1 MRILVTGVA
10 GMIGTPLA
18 NRLAADGHTVV
29 GVDDMSGGHDL
40 DTLDSRV
47 RFSRAD
53 VRDVPKLWSLLADV
67 DVVIHLAARV
77 SVTESILYP
86 VEYNNVNTGGTVSLM
101 AAARDAGV
109 RRVVFGSSGTVYG
122 AQGEQPIA
130 EMAVPRPANP
140 YAVSKVAA
148 EHYVRAIGEL
158 YRIET
163 VILRLFNVYGSRRQA
178 RPNHP
183 AVIPHFVHEILA
195 GASIVLHGDPPGG
208 QTRDFVHLDDVVEAL
223 VRAAAVGGISGAV
236 LNVGSGVETAIAQ
249 LVPLIEAA
257 AGRPARVLHSQEQS
271 GGSARMCADIAA
283 ARAAL
288 GWSPRVDLPT
298 GLARLVDEMRAG
310 VRVREPQGS

>member
-1 MRILVTGVA
+1 MRILITGVA

-18 NRLAADGHTVV
+18 NRLVGEGHAVL
-29 GVDDMSGGHDL
+29 GIDDMSGGHDL
-40 DTLDSRV
+40 TSLDSRV

-67 DVVIHLAARV
+67 DVVVHLAARV

-122 AQGEQPIA
+122 EQIQQPIA
-130 EMAVPRPANP
+130 ETAVPRPANP
-140 YAVSKVAA
+140 YAVSKFAA

-163 VILRLFNVYGSRRQA
+163 VILRLFNVYGSWRQV

-183 AVIPHFVHEILA
+183 AVIPHFVHEVLA
-195 GASIVLHGDPPGG
+195 GASIVLYGDPPGG
-208 QTRDFVHLDDVVEAL
+208 QTRDFVHVDDVVEAI
-223 VRAAAVGGISGAV
+223 VRAAVAGGVSGAV
-236 LNVGSGVETAIAQ
+236 LNVGSGIETRVADI
-249 LVPLIEAA
+249 VPLVEAA
-257 AGRPARVLHSQEQS
+257 AGREARVLTSNEQA
-271 GGSARMCADIAA
+271 GGVARMCADIVAA
-283 ARAAL
+283 GRAL
-288 GWSPRVDLPT
+288 GWSPRISLPE
-298 GLARLVDEMRAG
+298 GLARLVAEMRTH
-310 VRVREPQGS
+310 VLRS

>member
-1 MRILVTGVA
+1 MRILITGVA

-18 NRLAADGHTVV
+18 NRLVGEGHAVL
-29 GVDDMSGGHDL
+29 GIDDMSGGHDL
-40 DTLDSRV
+40 TSLDSRV

-67 DVVIHLAARV
+67 DVVVHLAARV

-122 AQGEQPIA
+122 EQIQQPIA
-130 EMAVPRPANP
+130 ETAVPRPANP
-140 YAVSKVAA
+140 YAVSKFAA

-163 VILRLFNVYGSRRQA
+163 VILRLFNVYGSWRQV

-183 AVIPHFVHEILA
+183 AVIPHFVHEVLA
-195 GASIVLHGDPPGG
+195 GASIVLYGDPPGG
-208 QTRDFVHLDDVVEAL
+208 QTRDFVHVDDVVEAI
-223 VRAAAVGGISGAV
+223 VRAAVAGGVSGAV
-236 LNVGSGVETAIAQ
+236 LNVGSGIETRVADI
-249 LVPLIEAA
+249 VPLVEAA
-257 AGRPARVLHSQEQS
+257 AGREARVLTSNEQA
-271 GGSARMCADIAA
+271 GGVARMCADIVAA
-283 ARAAL
+283 GRAL
-288 GWSPRVDLPT
+288 GWSPVISLSD
-298 GLARLVDEMRAG
+298 GLARLVADMRTH
-310 VRVREPQGS
+310 VLRS